1 MKGELT
7 VYLVIGDKMSPI
19 AYLDNDEM
27 YPHLIQGFEA
37 YAKSQGG
44 MIMERVNDEHHI
56 STGDVDMWCSDD
68 LTEAYAELAE
78 VVMRVANF
86 DYLPHRLRM
95 DIIEELNKED

>member
-27 YPHLIQGFEA
+27 YPHLIEGFEA

-44 MIMERVNDEHHI
+44 MIMERINDEREI
-56 STGDVDMWCSDD
+56 CTGDVDMWSGGD
-68 LTEAYAELAE
+68 LAQSYVELAE
-78 VVMRVANF
+78 VVTKVANF

-95 DIIEELNKED
+95 DIIETVDQ